1 MSPSGTMDAGLRGIV
16 VSEAYDKVV
25 PLLGGDSEMR
35 KVVILIFALMLFV
48 GAPSDAKSVHKEF
61 SEAWAERDNAYA
73 DDFARL
79 LQQANDAV
87 EAYRATVA
95 AGEPRVVQIAAFKAA
110 MDKAHAASAARGRG
124 LLLIEFREFMIGK
137 PSAARTELWI
147 QEKAAELQRE
157 EAAVEAQRQ
166 SIETFP
172 TETPDQVIVA
182 STQSWFQAHGT
193 LQGRVGE
200 ILLIDANL
208 RSYFTA
214 RGEEKARS
222 RGALAAILGG
232 LAAGVQQQQDGFA
245 PAPPLPITTRCN
257 TYFSGTVCTT
267 N

>member
-1 MSPSGTMDAGLRGIV
+1 MQRLWFLLAVALLAG
-16 VSEAYDKVV
+16 
-25 PLLGGDSEMR
+25 
-35 KVVILIFALMLFV
+35 
-48 GAPSDAKSVHKEF
+48 GAPSAAKSVHKEF

-73 DDFARL
+73 EDYTRL
-79 LQQANDAV
+79 LQQANEAV

-95 AGEPRVVQIAAFKAA
+95 AGEPREVQIAAFKAA
-110 MDKAHAASAARGRG
+110 MDKAHAASSARGRG
-124 LLLIEFREFMIGK
+124 LFLIEFREFMAGK
-137 PSAARTELWI
+137 PSTARTELWI
-147 QEKAAELQRE
+147 QEKAAELQRD

-172 TETPDQVIVA
+172 TGTPDQEIVA
-182 STQSWFQAHGT
+182 ATQSWIQAHGT

-208 RSYFTA
+208 RSYFIA

-222 RGALAAILGG
+222 RGALAAILGSM
-232 LAAGVQQQQDGFA
+232 AAGLQQQQGRLA
-245 PAPPLPITTRCN
+245 PAPPLPVITRCN